1 MGSKLNYTVR
11 VGICNDVVMA
21 AEVLRRVVNSMP
33 GFEVSWVAYDG
44 AEAVHKASQVTPDII
59 LMDLIMP
66 GMSGAE
72 ACYHI
77 MKDSPCAILIV
88 TASVSGNISQVF
100 EAMGYGA
107 LDVTRMP
114 SIGSMSTPEGA
125 KELIHKMEM
134 IRRLIGKEPTDQFQ
148 FRQEIEGTASKR
160 VVEGAPVLVVLG
172 ASTGGPLALSRI
184 LSDLPADTPAAF
196 VIIQHVDGPFAA
208 NLARWLGDQCT
219 LPVKVAI
226 EGESIQSG
234 TIYIAGTDDHLVLDR
249 GLKLH
254 YTSNPQ
260 NAPYRPSV
268 DVFLHSLAE
277 YWPHQGVAAL
287 LTGMGRDGATG
298 LRALRNKGWHT
309 IAEHKDTCVVFGM
322 PKAAIELGGTS
333 EVLPIQDIGE
343 AIIKAVKQQ
352 NIHAGKSV

>member
-1 MGSKLNYTVR
+1 MVSKLNYTVR

-21 AEVLRRVVNSMP
+21 AEVLRRVVNSMS

-44 AEAVHKASQVTPDII
+44 AEAVHKAAEITPDII

-77 MKDSPCAILIV
+77 MKSSPCAILIV

-114 SIGSMSTPEGA
+114 SIGSMSAPEGA

-134 IRRLIGKEPTDQFQ
+134 IRRLIGKEPNDQFH
-148 FRQEIEGTASKR
+148 FRHETEVTPAKHL
-160 VVEGAPVLVVLG
+160 VDGAPILIVLG
-172 ASTGGPLALSRI
+172 ASTGGPLALSRV
-184 LSDLPADTPAAF
+184 LSDLPSDLPAAI
-196 VIIQHVDGPFAA
+196 VIIQHIDGPFAE
-208 NLARWLGDQCT
+208 NLASWLGDQCA
-219 LPVKVAI
+219 LPVKVAL
-226 EGESIQSG
+226 EGETLQCG
-234 TIYIAGTDDHLVLDR
+234 TVFIAGTDDHLVLDR
-249 GLKLH
+249 ELKLR
-254 YTSNPQ
+254 YSVEPQ

-277 YWPHQGVAAL
+277 YWPHRGVAAL

-322 PKAAIELGGTS
+322 PKAAIELGGIS
-333 EVLPIQDIGE
+333 EVLPIQDIGV
-343 AIIKAVKQQ
+343 AIFKAVKQQ
-352 NIHAGKSV
+352 NIHAGKGV